1 MIGLR
6 LKNIRESINLTQ
18 KEFGDKINIAM
29 SAVSRYEL
37 NDTLPNK
44 DVLNKI
50 VEFFNINLHWLL
62 TGNGTMLL
70 TDQPEGE
77 CPNCAELQKVVD
89 KLEGNLELLKSI
101 IKEAC
106 AHNHLAEKKITG

>member
-62 TGNGTMLL
+62 TGTGSMFLEPLPDTGLH
-70 TDQPEGE
+70 
-77 CPNCAELQKVVD
+77 CPNCGSKLKVTIGKD
-89 KLEGNLELLKSI
+89 
-101 IKEAC
+101 
-106 AHNHLAEKKITG
+106 